1 MQGIQLPKQHRIK
14 PHTTFDAESEVQ
26 RNTEHGTELCAR
38 AHENLSTISMEPSS
52 SNAVPQK
59 RSVDEWLHDLE
70 TRTTHEIQLGL
81 TRIMEVAKKLSLQLP
96 DCPVIT
102 VGGTNGK
109 GSTVTALETIYH
121 VSGYKV
127 GAYTS
132 PHLIQ
137 FNERIRVNLTPI
149 SDEDLCQAFSIIE
162 EVRGETIL
170 TYFEMT
176 TLAALWYFKKMKLD
190 IIILEV
196 GLGGRLD
203 ATNIVDAEVS
213 IITTID
219 FDHQDYLGNTLE
231 AIGHEKSGILRTGKP
246 FIYADVHP
254 PTSVTDTAKQL
265 VVPGYFWGQ
274 EFSIQE
280 QDSTWSIHYHNQLK
294 LSSIYGL
301 PKPSIQ
307 LKSAAAAITA
317 CLLLTHYLPVTHAHF
332 QIAMQR
338 VFIPGRLQ
346 LHEDAVST
354 LFDVSHNPQSAK
366 LLANTLRTMKKAKVH
381 AVFSALKDKDILGLI
396 MPLKDCIDHWYP
408 AQLHNKR
415 AASEDLLLTLF
426 KNAEIPVEIC
436 YNSPLTAFETALKQ
450 AKPGDLIVVYG
461 SFFTVSHVMANRR
474 FNEISN

>member
-1 MQGIQLPKQHRIK
+1 MLKQYHI
-14 PHTTFDAESEVQ
+14 
-26 RNTEHGTELCAR
+26 
-38 AHENLSTISMEPSS
+38 
-52 SNAVPQK
+52 
-59 RSVDEWLHDLE
+59 DEWLHDLE
-70 TRTTHEIQLGL
+70 TRNTYEIQLGL
-81 TRIMEVAKKLSLQLP
+81 TRILEVARKLCLQLP
-96 DCPVIT
+96 GCPVIT
-102 VGGTNGK
+102 VAGTNGK

-121 VSGYKV
+121 VAGYKV

-137 FNERIRVNLTPI
+137 FNERIRSNLTPI

-162 EVRGETIL
+162 EARGETIL

-176 TLAALWYFKKMKLD
+176 TLAALWYFKKMKSD

-203 ATNIVDAEVS
+203 ATNIVDAELS

-231 AIGHEKSGILRTGKP
+231 EIGYEKAGILRSGKP
-246 FIYADVHP
+246 FIYADINSP
-254 PTSVTDTAKQL
+254 SSVTDIAKQL
-265 VVPGYFWGQ
+265 AVPAYFWGQ

-280 QDSTWSIHYHNQLK
+280 QGSVWNLYYDEKLK
-294 LSSIYGL
+294 FPSIYGL

-317 CLLLTHYLPVTHAHF
+317 CLLLTRYLPVELTHF

-338 VFIPGRLQ
+338 IFVPGRLQ
-346 LHEDAVST
+346 LHEGTVST
-354 LFDVSHNPQSAK
+354 LFDVSHNSQSAR
-366 LLANTLRTMKKAKVH
+366 LLANTLRTMKKTKVH

-396 MPLKDCIDHWYP
+396 MPLKDCVDHWYP
-408 AQLHNKR
+408 AQLDNKR
-415 AASEDLLLTLF
+415 AASEELLLTFF
-426 KNAEIPVEIC
+426 KNAEIFVEVC
-436 YNSPLTAFETALKQ
+436 YNSPLIAFETALKQ

-461 SFFTVSHVMANRR
+461 SFKHLLLISHHYIRSGWFRR
-474 FNEISN
+474 

>member
-1 MQGIQLPKQHRIK
+1 MPKQDRIRPLTK
-14 PHTTFDAESEVQ
+14 HAVKREV
-26 RNTEHGTELCAR
+26 RENTEHRTGVYTSV
-38 AHENLSTISMEPSS
+38 HEDSSTVSTKQFSS
-52 SNAVPQK
+52 PAAFRKKSL
-59 RSVDEWLHDLE
+59 DEWLHDLE
-70 TRTTHEIQLGL
+70 TRNTHEIQLGL
-81 TRIMEVAKKLSLQLP
+81 TRIMEVAQKLCLQRP
-96 DCPVIT
+96 CCPVIT
-102 VGGTNGK
+102 VAGTNGK
-109 GSTVTALETIYH
+109 GSTVTALEMIYH
-121 VSGYKV
+121 VAGYKV

-149 SDEDLCQAFSIIE
+149 SDDDLCQAFSIIE
-162 EVRGETIL
+162 EVRGEALL

-176 TLAALWYFKKMKLD
+176 TLAALWHFKKMELD

-203 ATNIVDAEVS
+203 ATNIVDAELS

-219 FDHQDYLGNTLE
+219 FDHQEYLGNTLD
-231 AIGHEKSGILRTGKP
+231 AIGYEKAGILRSGKP
-246 FIYADVHP
+246 FIYADINP
-254 PTSVTDTAKQL
+254 PASVTHVAKQL
-265 VVPGYFWGQ
+265 GVPAYLWSQ

-280 QDSTWSIHYHNQLK
+280 ENSVWNLHYEEKLK
-294 LSSIYGL
+294 LSSVYGL

-317 CLLLTHYLPVTHAHF
+317 GVLLEHHLPVTRTHF

-338 VFIPGRLQ
+338 IYIPGRLQ
-346 LHEDAVST
+346 LHKDKVST
-354 LFDVSHNPQSAK
+354 LFDVSHNPQSAR
-366 LLANTLRTMKKAKVH
+366 LLADTLRMMKKIKIH

-396 MPLKDCIDHWYP
+396 MPLKDCVERWYP
-408 AQLHNKR
+408 AQLDNKR
-415 AASEDLLLTLF
+415 AVSGDVLLTFF
-426 KNAEIPVEIC
+426 KDAEIPVGIC
-436 YNSPLTAFETALKQ
+436 YNNPFAAFEAALEQ

>member
-1 MQGIQLPKQHRIK
+1 MEHPSTVALPK
-14 PHTTFDAESEVQ
+14 
-26 RNTEHGTELCAR
+26 
-38 AHENLSTISMEPSS
+38 
-52 SNAVPQK
+52 
-59 RSVDEWLHDLE
+59 RSIDEWLHDLE

-96 DCPVIT
+96 GCPVIT

-121 VSGYKV
+121 VAGYKV

-149 SDEDLCQAFSIIE
+149 SDKDLCEAFNIIE
-162 EVRGETIL
+162 VARGETVL

-190 IIILEV
+190 VIILEV

-203 ATNIVDAEVS
+203 ATNIVDAALS

-231 AIGHEKSGILRTGKP
+231 EIGNEKAGILRPGKP
-246 FIYADVHP
+246 FIYADAHP
-254 PTSVTDTAKQL
+254 PRSVTDIAKQL
-265 VVPGYFWGQ
+265 GVPAYFWGQ
-274 EFSIQE
+274 EFFIQE
-280 QDSTWSIHYHNQLK
+280 QNSTWNLHYNK
-294 LSSIYGL
+294 PTLSSVFGL
-301 PKPSIQ
+301 PKPLIQ

-317 CLLLTHYLPVTHAHF
+317 CLLLAHDLPVMHNHF

-346 LHEDAVST
+346 VHEDTVST
-354 LFDVSHNPQSAK
+354 LFDVSHNPQSAR
-366 LLANTLRTMKKAKVH
+366 LLANTLRMMNKTKVH

-408 AQLHNKR
+408 AQLQNKR
-415 AASEDLLLTLF
+415 AASEDLLLTFF

-436 YNSPLTAFETALKQ
+436 YNSPLVAFEAALKQ

>member
-1 MQGIQLPKQHRIK
+1 M
-14 PHTTFDAESEVQ
+14 
-26 RNTEHGTELCAR
+26 EHSPTVAF
-38 AHENLSTISMEPSS
+38 P
-52 SNAVPQK
+52 K
-59 RSVDEWLHDLE
+59 RSVDEWLHYLE
-70 TRTTHEIQLGL
+70 TRTTQEIQLGL
-81 TRIMEVAKKLSLQLP
+81 TRIMEVAKKTSLQLP

-121 VSGYKV
+121 VAGYKV
-127 GAYTS
+127 GAFTS

-149 SDEDLCQAFSIIE
+149 ADEELCEAFSIIDE
-162 EVRGETIL
+162 ACGGSIL

-176 TLAALWYFKKMKLD
+176 TLAALWFFKKMKLD

-203 ATNIVDAEVS
+203 ATNIVDAALS

-219 FDHQDYLGNTLE
+219 FDHQDYLGDTLD
-231 AIGHEKSGILRTGKP
+231 AIGYEKAGILRPGKP
-246 FIYADVHP
+246 FIYADTDP
-254 PTSVTDTAKQL
+254 PTTVTDVATQL
-265 VVPGYFWGQ
+265 GVPAYFWGQ
-274 EFSIQE
+274 EFSIHE
-280 QDSTWSIHYHNQLK
+280 QDSTWELHYNELEFPS
-294 LSSIYGL
+294 LYGL

-317 CLLLTHYLPVTHAHF
+317 CLLLANDLPVMHHHF

-346 LHEDAVST
+346 VHEDIVST
-354 LFDVSHNPQSAK
+354 LFDVSHNPQSAR
-366 LLANTLRTMKKAKVH
+366 LLANKLRTMEKAKVH

-408 AQLHNKR
+408 AQLQNKR
-415 AASEDLLLTLF
+415 AASEDLLLTFF

-436 YNSPLTAFETALKQ
+436 YNNPLVAFETALKQ